1 MLEKYND
8 NYEKMA
14 RDFRNHYQET
24 ASQIKK
30 KISIFKSMKPRYE
43 QYLNDKKM
51 GVHFLENYGN

>member
-8 NYEKMA
+8 NFEKMA
-14 RDFRNHYQET
+14 RDYRNHYQET

-30 KISIFKSMKPRYE
+30 KISIFKSMKTRYE

-51 GVHFLENYGN
+51 GVTFIGKND